1 MSDHPQAIPL
11 DPSLPLGPN
20 SAEIARV
27 WINDEGR
34 ASVLI
39 AAYLLEDPAIFGRL
53 MSDVV
58 RHAAVAYAGTWAGE
72 EGEMLQA
79 IVGGLSD
86 ALREQA
92 GEITTVQDGRL
103 D

>member
-1 MSDHPQAIPL
+1 MSDHPRAIAL
-11 DPSLPLGPN
+11 DPGLPLG
-20 SAEIARV
+20 SEAAEVARV

-39 AAYLLEDPAIFGRL
+39 AAYLLDDPAIFGRL

-58 RHAAVAYAGTWAGE
+58 RHAAVAYAGTWDGDE
-72 EGEMLQA
+72 RDMLQA

-86 ALREQA
+86 GLRD
-92 GEITTVQDGRL
+92 QDG
-103 D
+103 DVVTMQGGGAS